1 MGMGNSAVCRNHV
14 GEIMIAIEIINN
26 APQKPE
32 MTASVESYKAA
43 YALYQKEQK
52 AYKASVLGKLKGQ
65 AEGVWLSLVQDFRG
79 IPQTTGA
86 IKVMVTS
93 WTNSIRDAF
102 AKAHPGRVIR
112 PVKDGTQIIG
122 YVVADVGNELTEKA
136 VADVWEKV
144 EKYPSLFVA
153 GLTREDV
160 VNLVEITEKNAATI
174 DAYKARQARL
184 AGELKVALQEIA
196 GVTATVAALAAIGD
210 KPGKNLAG
218 QLTEY
223 SGRVAAIEAAMAEP
237 LAMVN

>member
-14 GEIMIAIEIINN
+14 GEIMKAQEIIDN
-26 APQKPE
+26 APQEPE
-32 MTASVESYKAA
+32 MTASVESYKVA

-52 AYKASVLGKLKGQ
+52 KYKASVLASLKGQ

-86 IKVMVTS
+86 VKVMVSS
-93 WTNSIRDAF
+93 WTNSVRDAF
-102 AKAHPGRVIR
+102 AKAHPGREIR
-112 PVKDGTQIIG
+112 PVKDGTVIIG
-122 YVVADVGNELTEKA
+122 YVVADIGNELTEKA
-136 VADVWEKV
+136 VAEIMELVSR
-144 EKYPSLFVA
+144 YPSLFVA

-160 VNLVEITEKNAATI
+160 VNLVELTEKNAATI
-174 DAYKARQARL
+174 AAYKARQARL
-184 AGELKVALQEIA
+184 AGELKDAREELA

-223 SGRVAAIEAAMAEP
+223 SGRVTAIEAAMAEP

>member
-1 MGMGNSAVCRNHV
+1 MKAQ
-14 GEIMIAIEIINN
+14 EIINN

-52 AYKASVLGKLKGQ
+52 AYKASVLSSLKGQ
-65 AEGVWLSLVQDFRG
+65 SEGVWLSLVQDFRA
-79 IPQTTGA
+79 IPQATGA

-102 AKAHPGRVIR
+102 AKENTGREIR
-112 PVKDGTQIIG
+112 PVKDGTVIVG
-122 YVVADVGNELTEKA
+122 YVVADIGNELTEKA
-136 VADVWEKV
+136 VAALWENV

-160 VNLVEITEKNAATI
+160 VNLVELTEKNAATI
-174 DAYKARQARL
+174 AAYKVRQARL
-184 AGELKVALQEIA
+184 ADDLKAAREALA

-210 KPGKNLAG
+210 KPGKGLAG
-218 QLTEY
+218 QLEAF
-223 SGRVAAIEAAMAEP
+223 GGKVAAIESAMSEP